1 MMSKLTQEQ
10 IDRLKSVARSPRI
23 NHMDNPL
30 FGKPNELLDETIKFI
45 KEQNPSAF
53 LTESELP
60 YRVFMHKPRDNS
72 GVSYSAYYYE

>member
-1 MMSKLTQEQ
+1 
-10 IDRLKSVARSPRI
+10 
-23 NHMDNPL
+23 MDNPL

-60 YRVFMHKPRDNS
+60 YRVFMHKPRVNS
-72 GVSYSAYYYE
+72 DVPYSAYYYE

>member
-1 MMSKLTQEQ
+1 M
-10 IDRLKSVARSPRI
+10 DRLKAVARSPRI

-72 GVSYSAYYYE
+72 EVPYAAYYHQ

>member
-1 MMSKLTQEQ
+1 MSKLTQEQ
-10 IDRLKSVARSPRI
+10 MDRLKAVARSPRI

-72 GVSYSAYYYE
+72 EVPYAAYYHQ

>member
-1 MMSKLTQEQ
+1 MSKLTQEQ
-10 IDRLKSVARSPRI
+10 IDRLKSVARSPMI
-23 NHMDNPL
+23 NGRDNPL
-30 FGKPNELLDETIKFI
+30 FGKPNELLDETIAFI

-72 GVSYSAYYYE
+72 QVPYSAYYYE

>member
-10 IDRLKSVARSPRI
+10 MDRLKAVARSPRI

-72 GVSYSAYYYE
+72 EVPYAAYYHQ